1 MALAAAS
8 ALRKVTVRLPHRA
21 LEVVSTPIAALLYVG
36 VVAPGA
42 YGDRRGHATLAG
54 LPMYTYRG
62 QPFRSLVLDTFDRLS
77 APVEYRYTWADLQ
90 PWFDRT
96 GLVVDAARDETGW
109 FVLAH
114 RP

>member
-1 MALAAAS
+1 VLKA
-8 ALRKVTVRLPHRA
+8 
-21 LEVVSTPIAALLYVG
+21 VSTPIAGLLYLG

-42 YGDRRGHATLAG
+42 YGDRTGRTALAS
-54 LPMYTYRG
+54 LPMHAYRG
-62 QPFRSLVLDTFDRLS
+62 KPFRSLVLDTFDRLS
-77 APVEYRYTWADLQ
+77 APVEHRYVWTELA
-90 PWFDRT
+90 PWFEGA